1 MVAHVHHGPRGNDHG
16 QGHGHHHHHGHH
28 HGHHHVAGASRKNI
42 LIAMLMN
49 FAFSAVEL
57 VGGMYAGS
65 VAVVADAVHDF
76 GDGLSLFM
84 AWVMEGVADKQR
96 DSRFSY
102 GYRRVSL
109 LSALITS
116 LLLVASSIFVI
127 AQAVPRLLNPV
138 QPKTGW
144 MFVIA
149 IGGIAVNAFA
159 AWRLKTGSTLNEK
172 VLSWHLVED
181 LLGWVVVAVSSIVMM
196 VIDMPIIDPVLSLL
210 FVGFILFNVLKNLRS
225 TLVLFLQGVPEHL
238 QIDALRA
245 SIEGIPGVAGVHDL
259 HLWSLDG
266 AHHILT
272 MHLVV
277 DATDLGVIEAIKA
290 QVKAIV
296 HSAGDHILP
305 TIEVEAVP
313 GSCSSKSS

>member
-1 MVAHVHHGPRGNDHG
+1 MAT
-16 QGHGHHHHHGHH
+16 HGHHDHHQHHHHGHH
-28 HGHHHVAGASRKNI
+28 GHHGHHHATGGGRKNI
-42 LIAMLMN
+42 FIAMLLN
-49 FAFSAVEL
+49 FSFSAVEL
-57 VGGMYAGS
+57 VGGLYAGS

-109 LSALITS
+109 LSALVTS
-116 LLLVASSIFVI
+116 LILVASSVFVI
-127 AQAVPRLLNPV
+127 AQSVPRLFHPV

-144 MFVIA
+144 MLAIA

-159 AWRLKTGSTLNEK
+159 AWRLKAGSTLNEK

-181 LLGWVVVAVSSIVMM
+181 LLGWLVVAISSIVMM

-238 QIDALRA
+238 QIDAIKS
-245 SIEGIPGVAGVHDL
+245 SIEAISGVAGVHDL
-259 HLWSLDG
+259 HMWSLDG

-272 MHLVV
+272 MNLVV
-277 DATDLGVIEAIKA
+277 DASDLSTIEVIKA
-290 QVKAIV
+290 QVKAII

-313 GSCSSKSS
+313 GSCSSKI

>member
-1 MVAHVHHGPRGNDHG
+1 MNHQNPQNH
-16 QGHGHHHHHGHH
+16 QSHGHHHHHH
-28 HGHHHVAGASRKNI
+28 HGGTSRKNI
-42 LIAMLMN
+42 FLAMMLN
-49 FAFSAVEL
+49 LGFSVVEFF
-57 VGGMYAGS
+57 GGIYAGS

-76 GDGLSLFM
+76 GDGLALFM
-84 AWVMEGVADKQR
+84 AWIMEGVADRGR
-96 DSRFSY
+96 DYRFSY

-116 LLLVASSIFVI
+116 GFLVATSIFVI
-127 AQAVPRLLNPV
+127 VQAVPRLFNPV

-144 MFVIA
+144 MLLIA
-149 IGGIAVNAFA
+149 IGGIAINATA
-159 AWRLKTGSTLNEK
+159 AWRLRVGSTLNEK
-172 VLSWHLVED
+172 VLSWHMVED
-181 LLGWVVVAVSSIVMM
+181 LLGWVVVAISSIVMM
-196 VIDMPIIDPVLSLL
+196 YVDMPIIDPILSLF

-238 QIDALRA
+238 RIDALKS
-245 SIEGIPGVAGVHDL
+245 SIEAISGVAGVHDL

-266 AHHILT
+266 SHHILT

-277 DATDLGVIEAIKA
+277 DAADLVAVEAIKT

-305 TIEVEAVP
+305 TIEVEAVA
-313 GSCSSKSS
+313 GSCSSNSR

>member
-1 MVAHVHHGPRGNDHG
+1 MA
-16 QGHGHHHHHGHH
+16 GHGHHHHHAH
-28 HGHHHVAGASRKNI
+28 HGHHDHISGASRKNI
-42 LIAMLMN
+42 LIAMLLN
-49 FAFSAVEL
+49 FAFSGVEL
-57 VGGMYAGS
+57 VGGIYAGS

-76 GDGLSLFM
+76 GDGLSLFL
-84 AWVMEGVADKQR
+84 AWIMEGVADKRR

-116 LLLVASSIFVI
+116 LLLVASSVFVMV
-127 AQAVPRLLNPV
+127 QAVPRLFHPV

-144 MFVIA
+144 MLAIA
-149 IGGIAVNAFA
+149 VGGIAVNAFA
-159 AWRLKTGSTLNEK
+159 AWRLKAGSTLNEK

-181 LLGWVVVAVSSIVMM
+181 LLGWVVVAISSIVMM
-196 VIDMPIIDPVLSLL
+196 VIDMPIIDPILSLL
-210 FVGFILFNVLKNLRS
+210 FVGFILFNVLKNLRA

-238 QIDALRA
+238 RIDSLKV
-245 SIEGIPGVAGVHDL
+245 SIEAISGVAGVHDL

-277 DATDLGVIEAIKA
+277 DASDLAAIEAIKS

-296 HSAGDHILP
+296 HSAGDHIFP
-305 TIEVEAVP
+305 TIEVEAVA
-313 GSCSSKSS
+313 GSCSSKPS